1 MNMLMTY
8 GWRNIRRK
16 MKTITEIKKNFSN
29 EEIKLLVEIV
39 KGKQEFEVMGEQIKD
54 FYSDEYNE
62 SDLADKDDDFDWLR
76 NDLLEKLE
84 FDLEVGGVI

>member
-1 MNMLMTY
+1 MLMIY

-39 KGKQEFEVMGEQIKD
+39 KGKQEFDVMGEQIKD

-62 SDLADKDDDFDWLR
+62 SDLADKDDDYDWLR
-76 NDLLEKLE
+76 EDLLEKLE
-84 FDLEVGGVI
+84 FDLEIGGVI

>member
-1 MNMLMTY
+1 
-8 GWRNIRRK
+8 

-39 KGKQEFEVMGEQIKD
+39 KGKQEFDVMGEQIKD

-62 SDLADKDDDFDWLR
+62 EDLVGKDDELDWLR

-84 FDLEVGGVI
+84 FDLEMWGFV

>member
-1 MNMLMTY
+1 
-8 GWRNIRRK
+8 

-39 KGKQEFEVMGEQIKD
+39 KGKQEFDVMGEQIKD

-62 SDLADKDDDFDWLR
+62 SDLANKDDDYDWLR
-76 NDLLEKLE
+76 EDLLEKLE
-84 FDLEVGGVI
+84 FDLEIGGVI

>member
-1 MNMLMTY
+1 
-8 GWRNIRRK
+8 

-39 KGKQEFEVMGEQIKD
+39 KGKQEFEVMGDQIED

-62 SDLADKDDDFDWLR
+62 SGKIKYDDDWLR
-76 NDLLEKLE
+76 KL
-84 FDLEVGGVI
+84 FDRKVRV

>member
-1 MNMLMTY
+1 
-8 GWRNIRRK
+8 

-29 EEIKLLVEIV
+29 EEIKLIVEIV

>member
-1 MNMLMTY
+1 
-8 GWRNIRRK
+8 

-54 FYSDEYNE
+54 FYSDEYSEEELKDINN
-62 SDLADKDDDFDWLR
+62 DLDWLKE
-76 NDLLEKLE
+76 DLLEKLE

>member
-1 MNMLMTY
+1 
-8 GWRNIRRK
+8 

-39 KGKQEFEVMGEQIKD
+39 KGKQEFAIMGEQIKD
-54 FYSDEYNE
+54 FYSDEYSEEELEDINN
-62 SDLADKDDDFDWLR
+62 DFDWLKE
-76 NDLLEKLE
+76 DLLEKLE

>member
-1 MNMLMTY
+1 
-8 GWRNIRRK
+8 
-16 MKTITEIKKNFSN
+16 MKTITEIKKHFSN

-39 KGKQEFEVMGEQIKD
+39 RGKQEFDILKEQILD
-54 FYSDEYNE
+54 FYSDEYNKVDYE
-62 SDLADKDDDFDWLR
+62 TGDDLNSGDEWLR